1 MYKSLYPSIT
11 LEFNIAPN
19 TQIGKIEIPEKVY
32 ENENQYCKSEE
43 DAQKYSRSGE
53 FIENMVTDNEIEFCK
68 RWFHLAGFNELL
80 DDANEYFANKMF
92 SNMSYIEAL
101 NSYGDKIEAP
111 LLPTNNKGVI
121 NPLVFGQYTGI
132 IAPLQFN
139 IPDEMKSL
147 RERIE

>member
-1 MYKSLYPSIT
+1 M
-11 LEFNIAPN
+11 APN

-80 DDANEYFANKMF
+80 EDANEYFVNKMF
-92 SNMSYIEAL
+92 CNMSYIQAL
-101 NSYGDKIEAP
+101 NSYGDRIEAP
-111 LLPTNNKGVI
+111 LLPTSNGNIV
-121 NPLVFGQYTGI
+121 NPLTFDQYNGI
-132 IAPLQFN
+132 ITPLQFN
-139 IPDEMKSL
+139 IPEIAKQL